1 MNPFLYLVALLA
13 MSSSYFLQVAAFVP
27 VHIQSNLRVYT
38 SISSA
43 QSPLESSGTTL
54 QQEPSNIN
62 AATAAPSPQKIQ
74 SLSSRQEFFD
84 LIDDPEHHQDN
95 GLILIKFYSTS
106 CPICQR
112 LQIRDRKLIHYYRT
126 APNLRFAQ
134 LAKPADPEL
143 VDALV
148 RQFPTYAV
156 FRRGRCVAMV
166 AVNAVSEM
174 EPKLHA
180 TLQAELRMTEEEW
193 DDFMIQYAS
202 QMEETDRILQE
213 LRSTVEP
220 APEKSL

>member
-1 MNPFLYLVALLA
+1 

-62 AATAAPSPQKIQ
+62 EATAAPSPQKIQ

-84 LIDDPEHHQDN
+84 LIDNPEHHDN

-112 LQIRDRKLIHYYRT
+112 LQIRDRKLTHFYRT